1 MLPSH
6 LRQFLSSFSAA
17 PKMAGPKTKP
27 PPPPTVPTAI
37 KSSQDVKPGEGVEYA
52 TFAAGCFWGVEH
64 LFNKH
69 YSHLPQFSAIS
80 GYTGGDP
87 SSKSPSRYLV
97 DPGSSIHRFRD
108 LDRRPRRGN
117 AKASCCLDAGADCVA
132 YRQVCS
138 GTTGHAE
145 AVRVDYQKGS
155 VGYGELVEF
164 FYRTHDP
171 TTKDS
176 QGPDRGTQYRSAIFY
191 HSPEQKEIAEKVT
204 AEVQEKYLKNRKIVT
219 EITEAGP
226 WYDAEDYHQ
235 EYLTNNPGGYECPTH
250 IFYW

>member
-1 MLPSH
+1 MLA
-6 LRQFLSSFSAA
+6 Q
-17 PKMAGPKTKP
+17 
-27 PPPPTVPTAI
+27 
-37 KSSQDVKPGEGVEYA
+37 
-52 TFAAGCFWGVEH
+52 WGVEH

-117 AKASCCLDAGADCVA
+117 AKALCCLDAGADCVA

-145 AVRVDYQKGS
+145 AVRVGYQKGS

-176 QGPDRGTQYRSAIFY
+176 QGPDRGTREWPRVESDRAIPSERRSCSRCDPIRDVIRD
-191 HSPEQKEIAEKVT
+191 EWMG
-204 AEVQEKYLKNRKIVT
+204 R
-219 EITEAGP
+219 
-226 WYDAEDYHQ
+226 
-235 EYLTNNPGGYECPTH
+235 C
-250 IFYW
+250 

>member
-1 MLPSH
+1 MPW
-6 LRQFLSSFSAA
+6 Q
-17 PKMAGPKTKP
+17 
-27 PPPPTVPTAI
+27 
-37 KSSQDVKPGEGVEYA
+37 
-52 TFAAGCFWGVEH
+52 WGVEH

-87 SSKSPSRYLV
+87 SIKNPSRCRVVSIL
-97 DPGSSIHRFRD
+97 DPQSTIFGTKVVVHVVTVSRYRI
-108 LDRRPRRGN
+108 
-117 AKASCCLDAGADCVA
+117 CWLDASTDYVA

-145 AVRVDYQKGS
+145 AVRVGYQKGS

-176 QGPDRGTQYRSAIFY
+176 QGPDRGTR
-191 HSPEQKEIAEKVT
+191 EWR
-204 AEVQEKYLKNRKIVT
+204 L
-219 EITEAGP
+219 GP
-226 WYDAEDYHQ
+226 WLGSGLRPE
-235 EYLTNNPGGYECPTH
+235 
-250 IFYW
+250 